1 MTLGRQNVSNWLE
14 NIRAV
19 SNRYQDPG
27 LSALMVAQLILIFV
41 AEPLAFEGFEPPLIA
56 IGIIVAG
63 LILLLALGS
72 DQHGALVVVAVAGVV
87 RLFTAAADLIWGASV
102 EVAEGISAVLGLLA
116 MMWAV
121 FEIVFGPGRIT
132 AHRVR
137 GAIALYLAIAIIF
150 AWLYRLTAEAIP
162 AAFSGL
168 KLAAGQHGALSP
180 FLYYSLTSLTT
191 LGLGD
196 ITPVNAFARSLTV
209 LEALLGQLFPAVIL
223 ARILTLYTD
232 EKHRENTGSEQ
243 PQSQRTELDV

>member
-1 MTLGRQNVSNWLE
+1 MTFGRQSVSNWLE
-14 NIRAV
+14 NTRAV
-19 SNRYQDPG
+19 SKRYQDPG
-27 LSALMVAQLILIFV
+27 LSALLAAQIILVFV

-72 DQHGALVVVAVAGVV
+72 DQRGALIVVGVAGGV
-87 RLFTAAADLIWGASV
+87 RLLTAVADLIWGAPLAV
-102 EVAEGISAVLGLLA
+102 AAEGISAVLGLLA

-150 AWLYRLTAEAIP
+150 AWLYRLLAGVVPT
-162 AAFSGL
+162 AFSGL
-168 KLAAGQHGALSP
+168 KFAAGQHGALSP

-196 ITPVNAFARSLTV
+196 ITPVNEFARSLTV

-232 EKHRENTGSEQ
+232 ETPREDARSEQ
-243 PQSQRTELDV
+243 PPLSGKRT

>member
-1 MTLGRQNVSNWLE
+1 MTFGRESVSNWLE
-14 NIRAV
+14 NTRAV
-19 SNRYQDPG
+19 SKRYQDPG
-27 LSALMVAQLILIFV
+27 LSALLAAQIILVFV

-63 LILLLALGS
+63 LILILALGS
-72 DQHGALVVVAVAGVV
+72 DQRGALIVVGVAGGV
-87 RLFTAAADLIWGASV
+87 RLLTAVADLIWGAPLAV
-102 EVAEGISAVLGLLA
+102 AAEGISAVLGLLA

-150 AWLYRLTAEAIP
+150 AWLYRLLAGVVPT
-162 AAFSGL
+162 AFSGL
-168 KLAAGQHGALSP
+168 KFAAGQHGALSP
-180 FLYYSLTSLTT
+180 FLYYSITSLTT

-196 ITPVNAFARSLTV
+196 ITPVNEFARSLTV

-232 EKHRENTGSEQ
+232 ETPREDARSEQ
-243 PQSQRTELDV
+243 PPLSGKRT